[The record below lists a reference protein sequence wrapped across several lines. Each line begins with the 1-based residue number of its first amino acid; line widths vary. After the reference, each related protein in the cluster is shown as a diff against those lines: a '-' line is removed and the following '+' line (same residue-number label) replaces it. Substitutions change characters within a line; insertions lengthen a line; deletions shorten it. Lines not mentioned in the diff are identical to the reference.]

1 MVQVMEIEKK
11 YLIKRLPDN
20 LEMFEKREMEQGYL
34 CTNPVVRVR
43 KSNEEYIL
51 TYKSH
56 VQNKENMVESVRV
69 NEEVEV
75 PLTREGY
82 YHLREKADGNLIKKT
97 RYIIPLDDAHK
108 AELDVFHGYLK
119 GLVFVE
125 VEFANMEDAG
135 QFVTPEW
142 FGEDVSS
149 DNRYSNSSL
158 STCGEKFWL

>member
-1 MVQVMEIEKK
+1 MEIEKK
-11 YLIKRLPDN
+11 FLIKRLPDN
-20 LEMFEKREMEQGYL
+20 LEMFEKKEMEQGYL

-56 VQNKENMVESVRV
+56 VQDKENPLESVRV

-75 PLTREGY
+75 PLTKEGY
-82 YHLREKADGNLIKKT
+82 YHLREKADGNLIEKT
-97 RYIIPLDDAHK
+97 RYIIPLDDGHK

-125 VEFANMEDAG
+125 VEFAGVKEAG
-135 QFVTPEW
+135 RFVTPEW

-149 DNRYSNSSL
+149 DSRYSNASL